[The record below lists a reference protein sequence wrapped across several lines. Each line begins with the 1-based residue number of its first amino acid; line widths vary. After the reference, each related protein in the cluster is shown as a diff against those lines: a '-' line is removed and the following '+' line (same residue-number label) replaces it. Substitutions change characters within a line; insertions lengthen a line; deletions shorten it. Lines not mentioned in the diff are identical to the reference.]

1 MRVFCLTDG
10 QEGDQHST
18 TCHRYT
24 WRVMADEVP
33 PFFADDGKA
42 VDLTPFDSSIEAP
55 SRYLIWVHYLICQIW
70 HESGSA
76 KIHGLEEEEDEAAHH
91 GPQLYGDERD
101 EEIEE
106 RMYRHLWHASVP
118 DAVYK
123 EMSSQQSIAV

>member
-1 MRVFCLTDG
+1 MGGRI
-10 QEGDQHST
+10 
-18 TCHRYT
+18 
-24 WRVMADEVP
+24 P

-76 KIHGLEEEEDEAAHH
+76 EIYGLEEEDDEGDHH

-101 EEIEE
+101 KEIEE
-106 RMYRHLWHASVP
+106 RMYRHLWHVSVP
-118 DAVYK
+118 EAVYK
-123 EMSSQQSIAV
+123 EMSSQPSITV